1 MRYGTFTA
9 VVGCALHRSKLEHL
23 EPVGHA
29 LLERFAGFI
38 GLLQDIVKGRN
49 VVGHLL
55 GDFCLGSTG
64 ERFTLT
70 FSFLVHVPDCAAL
83 AVVGT
88 LKSFSIREQF
98 LLCHACQ
105 PPFVNNTT
113 YHTLFRKSTDFFL
126 TFCSGISGFLKAVF
140 FVLQRKF

>member
-1 MRYGTFTA
+1 MVEHSLEVSGGYVTYHLVTQERKDLMLHRTFTT
-9 VVGCALHRSKLEHL
+9 VVGGAFHRWKLEHL

-70 FSFLVHVPDCAAL
+70 FSFFIHVPHGAAP
-83 AVVGT
+83 AVIGS
-88 LKSFSIREQF
+88 LKGFSVCQQF
-98 LLCHACQ
+98 LLSQACQ
-105 PPFVNNTT
+105 PPFLTQHNTIM
-113 YHTLFRKSTDFFL
+113 S
-126 TFCSGISGFLKAVF
+126 
-140 FVLQRKF
+140 